1 MKSKE
6 DLYLTYGPRNLFWL
20 MDHYNDIHIR
30 FSAELDHEIDSA
42 LMEKAWENTIRVYPV
57 IGCVIEMEGKDLFF
71 YQAEGQ
77 NKAIK
82 SKSPINPGSEIVSG
96 CVITATYFGNRISV
110 SAYHTMV
117 DGGGLCEIFKTLL
130 YFYLSSRT
138 GISDAPETVQTIMDR
153 EPSEYYRT
161 VLTEEMGDFTPVP
174 LHFMPYLKDYAE
186 DTEMDV
192 DEEGNRYFGAL
203 RFSVDAFMAKC
214 KENGANPTA
223 MLGLLTS
230 RAFYALNPEERK
242 DLFFEITTSA
252 RKVFHSE
259 GCISNCVSNVIA
271 GVEYDAVMAEDVRDF
286 VKDFRQE
293 IDKQRGD
300 DYVKTMRLF
309 DGTYGHNY
317 VNKQITLTYIGG
329 IDIGENTKH
338 LTGFSME
345 TNANQLVM
353 LVQLKEE
360 FQLML
365 QLGKA
370 TGKYLEQYGRL
381 LAGMGIDNRIVTD
394 ARPVITDSNEQVL

>member
-1 MKSKE
+1 M
-6 DLYLTYGPRNLFWL
+6 L
-20 MDHYNDIHIR
+20 
-30 FSAELDHEIDSA
+30 
-42 LMEKAWENTIRVYPV
+42 
-57 IGCVIEMEGKDLFF
+57 
-71 YQAEGQ
+71 
-77 NKAIK
+77 
-82 SKSPINPGSEIVSG
+82 
-96 CVITATYFGNRISV
+96 
-110 SAYHTMV
+110 

-153 EPSEYYRT
+153 EPSGYYRT
-161 VLTEEMGDFTPVP
+161 VLTDKMGDFTPVP

-186 DTEMDV
+186 DTEMDA

-203 RFSVDAFMAKC
+203 RFSVDSFMAKC

-230 RAFYALNPEERK
+230 RAFYALNPEEK
-242 DLFFEITTSA
+242 KALFFEITTSA

-309 DGTYGHNY
+309 DSTYGHNY

-338 LTGFSME
+338 MTGFAME

-353 LVQLKEE
+353 LVQLQDE

-381 LAGMGIDNRIVTD
+381 LAGMGIDNGIVTD
-394 ARPVITDSNEQVL
+394 ARLVITDSDEQVL